1 MSNCAWLN
9 AWRRKGNEIL
19 LLPAWA
25 HVTGTSPPPW
35 ESLKEL
41 SSWVCCPQ
49 DPELQT
55 PLLPDL
61 FVQWPSTVFLILSL
75 DKFLLLG
82 RVSSIGILMPTATAW
97 ACAEDAPSY
106 WVFQK
111 WRESILSPSQFF
123 TSSTFYGGQRQT
135 LKLSSL
141 LFQSRSLE
149 EIDKSSTMFYIQAVC
164 PGLCL
169 LHN

>member
-25 HVTGTSPPPW
+25 HVTGISPPPW
-35 ESLKEL
+35 ESLEEL
-41 SSWVCCPQ
+41 SSWVCCPR

-55 PLLPDL
+55 PLFPDL
-61 FVQWPSTVFLILSL
+61 FVQWSPTVFLILSL

-82 RVSSIGILMPTATAW
+82 RVSSIVIPMWSTATAW
-97 ACAEDAPSY
+97 ACAEDARGY

-111 WRESILSPSQFF
+111 WRESILPACPLPVLYLLCILWWSAANAEVFSI
-123 TSSTFYGGQRQT
+123 T
-135 LKLSSL
+135 LSK
-141 LFQSRSLE
+141 QIPCR
-149 EIDKSSTMFYIQAVC
+149 
-164 PGLCL
+164 
-169 LHN
+169 NW